1 MKRNYSLFPI
11 NIDKHEWVSD
21 FLIKVRFQFLFFQA
35 FNEPGVSLVP
45 GLAVPRTTVP
55 MLSINHTEL
64 VNFILAIVSTGT
76 ISVGKQSKRTTT
88 FASELQYNISVRG
101 TARPG
106 TRETPGSL
114 KAWKKR
120 NWNRTFIIQIKFNIK
135 YNAKQIT
142 KYIISLV
149 LFRCCY
155 WYILVSRTN

>member
-11 NIDKHEWVSD
+11 NIDKHEWVGD
-21 FLIKVRFQFLFFQA
+21 FCLTPMFSFSLILYCSSGTNVVVLLLCFPTLIVPVLTIAKIKFTSSVWLIDNFGTVVR
-35 FNEPGVSLVP
+35 
-45 GLAVPRTTVP
+45 R
-55 MLSINHTEL
+55 
-64 VNFILAIVSTGT
+64 
-76 ISVGKQSKRTTT
+76 
-88 FASELQYNISVRG
+88 

-142 KYIISLV
+142 KYIISIV
-149 LFRCCY
+149 LFLKINQSNISNRNF
-155 WYILVSRTN
+155 LL